1 MSDTLQFKVSSA
13 LKDLV
18 GKDLITSDNVAIF
31 ELVKNSYDAYA
42 NHVIITF
49 SEDKITIVDNG
60 KGMSY
65 ADLRD
70 KWLFLGFSAKKD
82 GTEDD
87 FADGKQKSYRDKIKR
102 YYAGAKGI
110 GRFSCDRLG
119 RYLTITT
126 QTEDATEAQQISVD
140 WSKFEDD
147 QKKEFSSIDVTH
159 QSLVIS
165 DVFPGNSSHGT
176 RIEIT
181 DLHDEETP
189 WTRKHILDLKRSLQK
204 LINPFS
210 ETNDFLIEIVCEREK
225 ANDEKQ
231 IEKGI
236 DYDRDLVNGPLRNSI
251 VKILKLKTTQVDV
264 KVENGYIYTTLS
276 DRGVDIYKIKETN
289 IDCSLIK
296 NGAVTLSFLNRAAK
310 YNFSKLMGVDSINY
324 GSVFLFRNGFRILPY
339 GETGDDSWGID
350 FRAQQGRAR
359 YLGSRDLMGRVDVF
373 VEDIAELKEVSSR
386 DSGLVDSPMSRQVNE
401 LYWKCHKRL
410 ERYVVGVLW
419 GEAFLKND
427 YYSDNVKG
435 DAARKELQ
443 RIDKDSDNPSYVID
457 SSLGSK
463 IDFVRLIKVLSSD
476 NNVEVL
482 YYNTELANLVS
493 SNFAPEDIKPQFI
506 SDLETIA
513 ERTGNTELINK
524 IEDAKRRIEELTR
537 QKAEAERKAAEAER
551 LQREAEEKARKA
563 EEERRLAE
571 LKAREEEERRRLAEI
586 AKLRAENEKAKSEI
600 ARLQAEKKAKEEEG
614 KRKQAEKEKEQVKK
628 QNLFL
633 QSVDSLDKDR
643 IVKYHHDIRLHASTI
658 QNTISRLIQ
667 KANNK
672 SLSDEELKKMAERIN
687 RANNKV
693 LSIAMF
699 ASKANFNTTGET
711 LEDDIVAYIEQYV
724 TQVLPD
730 FYEDIKFHG
739 IAHGCKLNKR
749 FKPLEVSLLI
759 DNFVSNSINAKAR
772 NFSVVV
778 SPMGDRVEID
788 IIDDGKGWSKEIN
801 SRNVFD
807 KGVST
812 TSGSGLGLYNAMQ
825 YIKSDLGGD
834 IFIDTNYN
842 SGIDGN
848 PGAKIQIIL

>member
-1 MSDTLQFKVSSA
+1 MTL
-13 LKDLV
+13 
-18 GKDLITSDNVAIF
+18 N
-31 ELVKNSYDAYA
+31 
-42 NHVIITF
+42 
-49 SEDKITIVDNG
+49 
-60 KGMSY
+60 
-65 ADLRD
+65 
-70 KWLFLGFSAKKD
+70 
-82 GTEDD
+82 
-87 FADGKQKSYRDKIKR
+87 
-102 YYAGAKGI
+102 
-110 GRFSCDRLG
+110 
-119 RYLTITT
+119 
-126 QTEDATEAQQISVD
+126 
-140 WSKFEDD
+140 
-147 QKKEFSSIDVTH
+147 
-159 QSLVIS
+159 
-165 DVFPGNSSHGT
+165 VFPNNSLHGT

-236 DYDRDLVNGPLRNSI
+236 DYDRDLVNGILRNSI

-310 YNFSKLMGVDSINY
+310 YNFSRLMGVDSINY

-359 YLGSRDLMGRVDVF
+359 YLSSRDLMGRVDVF
-373 VEDIAELKEVSSR
+373 VENIGELKEVSSR

-419 GEAFLKND
+419 GESFLKNE
-427 YYSDNVKG
+427 YYRDNAKG

-443 RIDKDSDNPSYVID
+443 RIDKDSDNPSYVIG

-476 NNVEVL
+476 NNVEVI
-482 YYNTELANLVS
+482 YYNTELTNLVS

-524 IEDAKRRIEELTR
+524 IDDAKRRVEELTR
-537 QKAEAERKAAEAER
+537 EKVEAERKASEAER

-563 EEERRLAE
+563 EEERRIAE
-571 LKAREEEERRRLAEI
+571 SKAHEEEERRRLAEI

-600 ARLQAEKKAKEEEG
+600 ARLQAEKKAKEEEE
-614 KRKQAEKEKEQVKK
+614 KRRQVEKEKEQVKK

-658 QNTISRLIQ
+658 HNTISSLIQ
-667 KANNK
+667 KLNNK
-672 SLSDEELKKMAERIN
+672 SLSDEELRKMAERIK

-711 LEDDIVAYIEQYV
+711 LEDDIIAYIEQYV

-739 IAHGCKLNKR
+739 IANGCKMVKR

-772 NFSVVV
+772 NFSVEF
-778 SPMGDRVEID
+778 SPMGDRVKID
-788 IIDDGKGWSKEIN
+788 ITDDGKGWSKEID

-825 YIKSDLGGD
+825 YIKTDLGGN
-834 IFIDTNYN
+834 IFIDTNYD

-848 PGAKIQIIL
+848 PGAKIQITL

>member
-1 MSDTLQFKVSSA
+1 MQFKISSA
-13 LKDLV
+13 LKDLI

-42 NHVIITF
+42 NHVVITF
-49 SEDKITIVDNG
+49 SENKITIIDNG

-65 ADLRD
+65 SDLRD

-82 GTEDD
+82 GTEDSAED
-87 FADGKQKSYRDKIKR
+87 KQKSYRDKIKR

-119 RYLTITT
+119 RLLTITT
-126 QTEDATEAQQISVD
+126 QTERAAKAEQISVD
-140 WSKFEDD
+140 WSKFEVD
-147 QKKEFSSIDVTH
+147 QKKEFSSIDVIH
-159 QSLVIS
+159 RSVVVS
-165 DVFPGNSSHGT
+165 NMFPNNSSHGT
-176 RIEIT
+176 KIEIT

-210 ETNDFLIEIVCEREK
+210 EANDFLIEIVCEREK
-225 ANDEKQ
+225 ENDEKLM
-231 IEKGI
+231 EKGI
-236 DYDRDLVNGPLRNSI
+236 DYDREIVNGPLRNSI
-251 VKILKLKTTQVDV
+251 VGILKLKTTQIDV
-264 KVENGYIYTTLS
+264 KVKDGYIYSTLS
-276 DRGVDIYKIKETN
+276 DRGVDIYRIKEAN
-289 IDCSLIK
+289 VDCSLIK
-296 NGAVTLSFLNRAAK
+296 DGAVSLSFLNRAAK
-310 YNFSKLMGVDSINY
+310 YNFSKIMGVDSINF

-359 YLGSRDLMGRVDVF
+359 YLGSRDLMGRVDIY
-373 VEDIAELKEVSSR
+373 VENISELKEVSSR
-386 DSGLVDSPMSRQVNE
+386 DSGLIDTPMSRQVNL
-401 LYWKCHKRL
+401 LYWKIHKRL

-419 GEAFLKND
+419 GEAFLKNE
-427 YYSDNVKG
+427 YYKDNIKG

-443 RIDKDSDNPSYVID
+443 RIDKDSEDPSYVIE

-513 ERTGNTELINK
+513 ERTGNTDLINK
-524 IEDAKRRIEELTR
+524 IEDAKKRIEELTR
-537 QKAEAERKAAEAER
+537 LKVEAERKAAEAER
-551 LQREAEEKARKA
+551 LQREAEEKRRIAEAKA
-563 EEERRLAE
+563 Q
-571 LKAREEEERRRLAEI
+571 EEEERRRQAEI

-658 QNTISRLIQ
+658 QNTISKLIQ
-667 KANNK
+667 KVKNK
-672 SLSDEELKKMAERIN
+672 SLSEEELHKMVERIS

-739 IAHGCKLNKR
+739 ETNGCKLLKK

-772 NFSVVV
+772 NFWVVTTSVNNRIV
-778 SPMGDRVEID
+778 ID
-788 IIDDGKGWSKEIN
+788 IIDDGKGWSKELDSLN
-801 SRNVFD
+801 FFD

-825 YIKSDLGGD
+825 YIKSDLKGS
-834 IFIDTNYN
+834 ISIDTNYN
-842 SGIDGN
+842 SGVDGN

>member
-1 MSDTLQFKVSSA
+1 MSDTLQFKISSA
-13 LKDLV
+13 LKDLI

-42 NHVIITF
+42 NHVVITF
-49 SEDKITIVDNG
+49 SENKITIIDNG

-65 ADLRD
+65 SDLRD

-82 GTEDD
+82 GTEDSAED
-87 FADGKQKSYRDKIKR
+87 KQKSYRDKIKR

-119 RYLTITT
+119 RLLTITT
-126 QTEDATEAQQISVD
+126 QTERAAKAEQISVD
-140 WSKFEDD
+140 WSKFEVD
-147 QKKEFSSIDVTH
+147 QKKEFSSIDVIH
-159 QSLVIS
+159 RSV
-165 DVFPGNSSHGT
+165 VVPNMFPNNSSHGT
-176 RIEIT
+176 KIEIT

-210 ETNDFLIEIVCEREK
+210 EANDFLIEIVCEREK
-225 ANDEKQ
+225 ENDEKLM
-231 IEKGI
+231 EKGI
-236 DYDRDLVNGPLRNSI
+236 DYDREIVNGPLRNSI
-251 VKILKLKTTQVDV
+251 VGILKLKTTQIDV
-264 KVENGYIYTTLS
+264 KVKDGYIYSTLS
-276 DRGVDIYKIKETN
+276 DRGVDIYRIKEAN
-289 IDCSLIK
+289 VDCSLIK
-296 NGAVTLSFLNRAAK
+296 DGAVSLSFLNRAAK
-310 YNFSKLMGVDSINY
+310 YNFSKIMGVDSINF

-359 YLGSRDLMGRVDVF
+359 YLGSRDLMGRVDIY
-373 VEDIAELKEVSSR
+373 VENISELKEVSSR
-386 DSGLVDSPMSRQVNE
+386 DSGLIDTPMSRQVNL
-401 LYWKCHKRL
+401 LYWKIHKRL

-419 GEAFLKND
+419 GEAFLKNE
-427 YYSDNVKG
+427 YYKDNIKG

-443 RIDKDSDNPSYVID
+443 RIDKDSEDPSYVIE

-513 ERTGNTELINK
+513 ERTGNTDLINK
-524 IEDAKRRIEELTR
+524 IEDAKKRIEELTR
-537 QKAEAERKAAEAER
+537 LKVEAERKAAEAER
-551 LQREAEEKARKA
+551 LQREAEEKRRIAEAKA
-563 EEERRLAE
+563 Q
-571 LKAREEEERRRLAEI
+571 EEEERRRQAEI

-658 QNTISRLIQ
+658 QNTISKLIQ
-667 KANNK
+667 KVKNK
-672 SLSDEELKKMAERIN
+672 SLSEEELHKMVERIS

-739 IAHGCKLNKR
+739 ETNGCKLLKK

-772 NFSVVV
+772 NFWVVTTSVNNRIV
-778 SPMGDRVEID
+778 ID
-788 IIDDGKGWSKEIN
+788 IIDDGKGWSKELDSLN
-801 SRNVFD
+801 FFD

-825 YIKSDLGGD
+825 YIKSDLKGS
-834 IFIDTNYN
+834 ISIDTNYN
-842 SGIDGN
+842 SGVDGN

>member
-1 MSDTLQFKVSSA
+1 MSDTLQFKISSA
-13 LKDLV
+13 LKDLI

-42 NHVIITF
+42 NHVVITF
-49 SEDKITIVDNG
+49 SENKSTIIDNG

-65 ADLRD
+65 SDLRD

-82 GTEDD
+82 GTEDSAED
-87 FADGKQKSYRDKIKR
+87 KQKSYRDKIKR

-119 RYLTITT
+119 RLLTITT
-126 QTEDATEAQQISVD
+126 QTERAAKAEQISVD
-140 WSKFEDD
+140 WSKFEVD
-147 QKKEFSSIDVTH
+147 QKKEFSSIDVIH
-159 QSLVIS
+159 RSVVVS
-165 DVFPGNSSHGT
+165 NMFPNNSSHGT
-176 RIEIT
+176 KIEIT

-225 ANDEKQ
+225 ENDEKLM
-231 IEKGI
+231 EKGI
-236 DYDRDLVNGPLRNSI
+236 DYDREIVNGPLRNSI
-251 VKILKLKTTQVDV
+251 VGILKLKTTQIDV
-264 KVENGYIYTTLS
+264 KVKDGYIYSTLS
-276 DRGVDIYKIKETN
+276 DRGVDIYRIKEAN
-289 IDCSLIK
+289 VDCSLIK
-296 NGAVTLSFLNRAAK
+296 DGAVSLSFLNRAAK
-310 YNFSKLMGVDSINY
+310 YNFSKIMGVDSINF

-359 YLGSRDLMGRVDVF
+359 YLGSRDLMGRVDIY
-373 VEDIAELKEVSSR
+373 VENISELKEVSSR
-386 DSGLVDSPMSRQVNE
+386 DSGLIDTPMSRQVNL
-401 LYWKCHKRL
+401 LYWKIHKRL

-419 GEAFLKND
+419 GEAFLKNE
-427 YYSDNVKG
+427 YYKDNIKG

-443 RIDKDSDNPSYVID
+443 RIDKDSEDPSYVIE

-513 ERTGNTELINK
+513 ERTGNTDLINK
-524 IEDAKRRIEELTR
+524 IEDAKKRIEELTR
-537 QKAEAERKAAEAER
+537 LKVEAERKAAEAER
-551 LQREAEEKARKA
+551 LQREAEEKRRIAEAKA
-563 EEERRLAE
+563 Q
-571 LKAREEEERRRLAEI
+571 EEEERRRQAEI

-658 QNTISRLIQ
+658 QNTISKLIQ
-667 KANNK
+667 KVKNK
-672 SLSDEELKKMAERIN
+672 SLSEEELHKMVERIS

-739 IAHGCKLNKR
+739 ETNGCKLLKK

-772 NFSVVV
+772 NFWVVTTSVNNRIV
-778 SPMGDRVEID
+778 ID
-788 IIDDGKGWSKEIN
+788 IIDDGKGWSKELDSLN
-801 SRNVFD
+801 FFD

-825 YIKSDLGGD
+825 YIKSDLKGS
-834 IFIDTNYN
+834 ISIDTNYN
-842 SGIDGN
+842 SGVDGN

>member
-1 MSDTLQFKVSSA
+1 MSDTLQFKISSA
-13 LKDLV
+13 LKDLI

-42 NHVIITF
+42 NHVVITF
-49 SEDKITIVDNG
+49 SENKITIIDNG

-65 ADLRD
+65 SDLRD

-82 GTEDD
+82 GTEDSAED
-87 FADGKQKSYRDKIKR
+87 KQKSYRDKIKR

-119 RYLTITT
+119 RLLTITT
-126 QTEDATEAQQISVD
+126 QTERAAKAEQISVD
-140 WSKFEDD
+140 WSKFEVD
-147 QKKEFSSIDVTH
+147 QKKEFSSIDVIH
-159 QSLVIS
+159 RSVVVS
-165 DVFPGNSSHGT
+165 NMFPNNSSHGT
-176 RIEIT
+176 KIEIT

-210 ETNDFLIEIVCEREK
+210 EANDFLIEFVCEREK
-225 ANDEKQ
+225 ENDEKLM
-231 IEKGI
+231 EKGI
-236 DYDRDLVNGPLRNSI
+236 DYDREIVNGPLRNSI
-251 VKILKLKTTQVDV
+251 VGILKLKTTQIDV
-264 KVENGYIYTTLS
+264 KVKDGYIYSTLS
-276 DRGVDIYKIKETN
+276 DRGVDIYRIKEAN
-289 IDCSLIK
+289 VDCSLIK
-296 NGAVTLSFLNRAAK
+296 DGAVSLSFLNRAAK
-310 YNFSKLMGVDSINY
+310 YNFSKIMGVDSINF

-359 YLGSRDLMGRVDVF
+359 YLGSRDLMGRVDIY
-373 VEDIAELKEVSSR
+373 VENISELKEVSSR
-386 DSGLVDSPMSRQVNE
+386 DSGLIDTPMSRQVNL
-401 LYWKCHKRL
+401 LYWKIHKRL

-419 GEAFLKND
+419 GEAFLKNE
-427 YYSDNVKG
+427 YYKDNIKG

-443 RIDKDSDNPSYVID
+443 RIDKDSEDPSYVIE

-513 ERTGNTELINK
+513 ERTGNTDLINK
-524 IEDAKRRIEELTR
+524 IEDAKKRIEELTR
-537 QKAEAERKAAEAER
+537 LKVEAERKAAEAER
-551 LQREAEEKARKA
+551 LQREAEEKRRIAEAKA
-563 EEERRLAE
+563 Q
-571 LKAREEEERRRLAEI
+571 EEEERRRQAEI

-600 ARLQAEKKAKEEEG
+600 ARLQAEKKAKEEES

-658 QNTISRLIQ
+658 QNTISKLIQ
-667 KANNK
+667 KVKNK
-672 SLSDEELKKMAERIN
+672 SLSEEELHKMVERIS

-739 IAHGCKLNKR
+739 ETNGCKLLKK

-772 NFSVVV
+772 NFWVVTTSVNNRIV
-778 SPMGDRVEID
+778 ID
-788 IIDDGKGWSKEIN
+788 IIDDGKGWSKEIDSLN
-801 SRNVFD
+801 FFD

-825 YIKSDLGGD
+825 YIKSDLKGS
-834 IFIDTNYN
+834 ISIDTNYN
-842 SGIDGN
+842 SGVDGN

>member
-1 MSDTLQFKVSSA
+1 MSDTLQFKISSA
-13 LKDLV
+13 LKDLI

-42 NHVIITF
+42 NHVVITF
-49 SEDKITIVDNG
+49 SENKITIIDNG

-65 ADLRD
+65 SDLRD

-82 GTEDD
+82 GTEDSAED
-87 FADGKQKSYRDKIKR
+87 KQKSYRDKIKR

-119 RYLTITT
+119 RLLTITT
-126 QTEDATEAQQISVD
+126 QTERAAKAEQISVD
-140 WSKFEDD
+140 WSKFEVD
-147 QKKEFSSIDVTH
+147 QKKEFSSIDVIH
-159 QSLVIS
+159 RSVVVS
-165 DVFPGNSSHGT
+165 NMFPNNSSHGT
-176 RIEIT
+176 KIEIT

-210 ETNDFLIEIVCEREK
+210 EANDFLIEIVCEREK
-225 ANDEKQ
+225 ENDEKLM
-231 IEKGI
+231 EKGI
-236 DYDRDLVNGPLRNSI
+236 DYDREIVNGPLRNSI
-251 VKILKLKTTQVDV
+251 VGILKLKTTQIDV
-264 KVENGYIYTTLS
+264 KVKDGYIYSTLS
-276 DRGVDIYKIKETN
+276 DRGVDIYRIKEAN
-289 IDCSLIK
+289 VDCSLIK
-296 NGAVTLSFLNRAAK
+296 DGAVSLSFLNRAAK
-310 YNFSKLMGVDSINY
+310 YNFSKIMGVDSINF

-359 YLGSRDLMGRVDVF
+359 YLGSRDLMGRVDIY
-373 VEDIAELKEVSSR
+373 VENISELKEVSSR
-386 DSGLVDSPMSRQVNE
+386 DSGLIDTPMSRQVNL
-401 LYWKCHKRL
+401 LYWKIHKRL

-419 GEAFLKND
+419 GEAFLKNE
-427 YYSDNVKG
+427 YYKDNIKG

-443 RIDKDSDNPSYVID
+443 RIDKDSEDPSYVIE

-513 ERTGNTELINK
+513 ERTGNTDLINK
-524 IEDAKRRIEELTR
+524 IEDAKKRIEELTR
-537 QKAEAERKAAEAER
+537 LKVEAERKAAEAER
-551 LQREAEEKARKA
+551 LQREAEEKRRIAEAKA
-563 EEERRLAE
+563 Q
-571 LKAREEEERRRLAEI
+571 EEEERRRQAEI

-658 QNTISRLIQ
+658 QNTISKLIQ
-667 KANNK
+667 KVKNK
-672 SLSDEELKKMAERIN
+672 SLSEEELHKMVERIS

-739 IAHGCKLNKR
+739 ETNGCKLLKK

-772 NFSVVV
+772 NFWVVTTSVNNRIV
-778 SPMGDRVEID
+778 ID
-788 IIDDGKGWSKEIN
+788 IIDDGKGWSKEIDSLN
-801 SRNVFD
+801 FFD

-825 YIKSDLGGD
+825 YIKSDLKGS
-834 IFIDTNYN
+834 ISIDTNYN
-842 SGIDGN
+842 SGVDGN

>member
-1 MSDTLQFKVSSA
+1 MSGTLQFKISSA
-13 LKDLV
+13 LKDLI

-42 NHVIITF
+42 NHVVITF
-49 SEDKITIVDNG
+49 SENKITIIDNG

-65 ADLRD
+65 SDLRD

-82 GTEDD
+82 GTEDSAED
-87 FADGKQKSYRDKIKR
+87 KQKSYRDKIKR

-119 RYLTITT
+119 RLLTITT
-126 QTEDATEAQQISVD
+126 QTERAAKAEQISVD
-140 WSKFEDD
+140 WSKFEVD
-147 QKKEFSSIDVTH
+147 QKKEFSSIDVIH
-159 QSLVIS
+159 RSVVVS
-165 DVFPGNSSHGT
+165 NMFPNNSSHGT
-176 RIEIT
+176 KIEIT

-210 ETNDFLIEIVCEREK
+210 EANDFLIEIVCEREK
-225 ANDEKQ
+225 ENDEKLM
-231 IEKGI
+231 EKGI
-236 DYDRDLVNGPLRNSI
+236 DYDREIVNGPLRNSI
-251 VKILKLKTTQVDV
+251 VGILKLKTTQIDV
-264 KVENGYIYTTLS
+264 KVKDGYIYSTLS
-276 DRGVDIYKIKETN
+276 DRGVDIYRIKEAN
-289 IDCSLIK
+289 VDCSLIK
-296 NGAVTLSFLNRAAK
+296 DGAVSLSFLNRAAK
-310 YNFSKLMGVDSINY
+310 YNFSKIMGVDSINF

-359 YLGSRDLMGRVDVF
+359 YLGSRDLMGRVDIY
-373 VEDIAELKEVSSR
+373 VENISELKEVSSR
-386 DSGLVDSPMSRQVNE
+386 DSGLIDTPMSRQVNL
-401 LYWKCHKRL
+401 LYWKIHKRL

-419 GEAFLKND
+419 GEAFLKNE
-427 YYSDNVKG
+427 YYKDNIKG

-443 RIDKDSDNPSYVID
+443 RIDKDSEDPSYVIE

-513 ERTGNTELINK
+513 ERTGNTDLINK
-524 IEDAKRRIEELTR
+524 IEDAKKRIEELTR
-537 QKAEAERKAAEAER
+537 LKVEAERKAAEAER
-551 LQREAEEKARKA
+551 LQREAEEKRRIAEAKA
-563 EEERRLAE
+563 Q
-571 LKAREEEERRRLAEI
+571 EEEERRRQAEI

-600 ARLQAEKKAKEEEG
+600 ARLQAEKKAKEEES

-658 QNTISRLIQ
+658 QNTISKLIQ
-667 KANNK
+667 KVKNK
-672 SLSDEELKKMAERIN
+672 SLSEEELHKMVERIS

-739 IAHGCKLNKR
+739 ETNGCKLLKK

-772 NFSVVV
+772 NFWVVTTSVNNRIV
-778 SPMGDRVEID
+778 ID
-788 IIDDGKGWSKEIN
+788 IIDDGKGWSKEIDSLN
-801 SRNVFD
+801 FFD

-825 YIKSDLGGD
+825 YIKSDLKGS
-834 IFIDTNYN
+834 ISIDTNYN
-842 SGIDGN
+842 SGVDGN

>member
-1 MSDTLQFKVSSA
+1 MSDTLQFKISSA
-13 LKDLV
+13 LKDLI

-42 NHVIITF
+42 NHVVITF
-49 SEDKITIVDNG
+49 SENKITIIDNG

-65 ADLRD
+65 SDLRD

-82 GTEDD
+82 GTEDSAED
-87 FADGKQKSYRDKIKR
+87 KQKSYRDKIKR

-119 RYLTITT
+119 RLLTITT
-126 QTEDATEAQQISVD
+126 QTERAAKAEQISVD
-140 WSKFEDD
+140 WSKFEVD
-147 QKKEFSSIDVTH
+147 QKKEFSSIDVIH
-159 QSLVIS
+159 RSVVVS
-165 DVFPGNSSHGT
+165 NMFPNNSSHGT
-176 RIEIT
+176 KIEIT
-181 DLHDEETP
+181 DLHYKETP
-189 WTRKHILDLKRSLQK
+189 WTHKHILDLKRSLQK

-210 ETNDFLIEIVCEREK
+210 EANDFLIEIVCEREK
-225 ANDEKQ
+225 ENDEKLM
-231 IEKGI
+231 EKGI
-236 DYDRDLVNGPLRNSI
+236 DYDREIVNGPLRNSI
-251 VKILKLKTTQVDV
+251 VGILKLKTTQIDV
-264 KVENGYIYTTLS
+264 KVKDGYIYSTLS
-276 DRGVDIYKIKETN
+276 DRGVDIYRIKEAN
-289 IDCSLIK
+289 VDCSLIK
-296 NGAVTLSFLNRAAK
+296 DGAVSLSFLNRAAK
-310 YNFSKLMGVDSINY
+310 YNFSKIMGVDSINF

-359 YLGSRDLMGRVDVF
+359 YLGSRDLMGRVDIY
-373 VEDIAELKEVSSR
+373 VENISELKEVSSR
-386 DSGLVDSPMSRQVNE
+386 DSGLIDTPMSRQVNL
-401 LYWKCHKRL
+401 LYWKIHKRL

-419 GEAFLKND
+419 GEAFLKNE
-427 YYSDNVKG
+427 YYKDNIKG

-443 RIDKDSDNPSYVID
+443 RIDKDSEDPSYVIE

-513 ERTGNTELINK
+513 ERTGNTDLINK
-524 IEDAKRRIEELTR
+524 IEDAKKRIEELTR
-537 QKAEAERKAAEAER
+537 LKVEAERKAAEAER
-551 LQREAEEKARKA
+551 LQREAEEKRRIAEAKA
-563 EEERRLAE
+563 Q
-571 LKAREEEERRRLAEI
+571 EEEERRRQAEI

-658 QNTISRLIQ
+658 QNTISKLIQ
-667 KANNK
+667 KVKNK
-672 SLSDEELKKMAERIN
+672 SLSEEELHKMVERIS

-739 IAHGCKLNKR
+739 ETNGCKLLKK

-772 NFSVVV
+772 NFWVVTTSVNNRIV
-778 SPMGDRVEID
+778 ID
-788 IIDDGKGWSKEIN
+788 IIDDGKGWSKELDSLN
-801 SRNVFD
+801 FFD

-825 YIKSDLGGD
+825 YIKSDLKGS
-834 IFIDTNYN
+834 ISIDTNYN
-842 SGIDGN
+842 SGVDGN

>member
-1 MSDTLQFKVSSA
+1 MSDTLQFKISSA
-13 LKDLV
+13 LKDLI

-42 NHVIITF
+42 NHVVITF
-49 SEDKITIVDNG
+49 SENKITIIDNG

-65 ADLRD
+65 SDLRD

-82 GTEDD
+82 GTEDSAED
-87 FADGKQKSYRDKIKR
+87 KQKSYRDKIKR

-119 RYLTITT
+119 RLLTITT
-126 QTEDATEAQQISVD
+126 QTERAAKAEQISVD
-140 WSKFEDD
+140 WSKFEVD
-147 QKKEFSSIDVTH
+147 QKKEFSSIDVIH
-159 QSLVIS
+159 RSVVVS
-165 DVFPGNSSHGT
+165 NMFPNNSSHGT
-176 RIEIT
+176 KIEIT

-210 ETNDFLIEIVCEREK
+210 EANDFLIEIVCEREK
-225 ANDEKQ
+225 ENDEKLM
-231 IEKGI
+231 EKGI
-236 DYDRDLVNGPLRNSI
+236 DYDREIVNGPLRNSI
-251 VKILKLKTTQVDV
+251 VGILKLKTTQIDV
-264 KVENGYIYTTLS
+264 KVKDGYIYSTLS
-276 DRGVDIYKIKETN
+276 DRGVDIYRIKEAN
-289 IDCSLIK
+289 VDCYLIK
-296 NGAVTLSFLNRAAK
+296 DGAVSLSFLNRAAK
-310 YNFSKLMGVDSINY
+310 YNFSKIMGVDSINF

-359 YLGSRDLMGRVDVF
+359 YLGSRDLMGRVDIY
-373 VEDIAELKEVSSR
+373 VENISELKEVSSR
-386 DSGLVDSPMSRQVNE
+386 DSGLIDTPMSRQVNL
-401 LYWKCHKRL
+401 LYWKIHKRL

-419 GEAFLKND
+419 GEAFLKNE
-427 YYSDNVKG
+427 YYKDNIKG

-443 RIDKDSDNPSYVID
+443 RIDKDSEDPSYVIE

-513 ERTGNTELINK
+513 ERTGNTDLINK
-524 IEDAKRRIEELTR
+524 IEDAKKRIEELTR
-537 QKAEAERKAAEAER
+537 LKVEAERKAAEAER
-551 LQREAEEKARKA
+551 LQREAEEKRRIAEAKA
-563 EEERRLAE
+563 Q
-571 LKAREEEERRRLAEI
+571 EEEERRRQAEI

-658 QNTISRLIQ
+658 QNTISKLIQ
-667 KANNK
+667 KVKNK
-672 SLSDEELKKMAERIN
+672 SLSEEELHKMVERIS

-739 IAHGCKLNKR
+739 ETNGCKLLKK

-772 NFSVVV
+772 NFWVVTTSVNNRIV
-778 SPMGDRVEID
+778 ID
-788 IIDDGKGWSKEIN
+788 IIDDGKGWSKELDSLN
-801 SRNVFD
+801 FFD

-825 YIKSDLGGD
+825 YIKSDLKGS
-834 IFIDTNYN
+834 ISIDTNYN
-842 SGIDGN
+842 SGVDGN

>member
-1 MSDTLQFKVSSA
+1 MSDTLQFKISSA
-13 LKDLV
+13 LKDLI

-42 NHVIITF
+42 NHVVITF
-49 SEDKITIVDNG
+49 SENKITIIDNG

-65 ADLRD
+65 SDLRD

-82 GTEDD
+82 GTEDSAED
-87 FADGKQKSYRDKIKR
+87 KQKSYRDKIKR

-119 RYLTITT
+119 RLLTITT
-126 QTEDATEAQQISVD
+126 QTERAAKAEQISVD
-140 WSKFEDD
+140 WSKFEVD
-147 QKKEFSSIDVTH
+147 QKKEFSSIDVIH
-159 QSLVIS
+159 RSVVVS
-165 DVFPGNSSHGT
+165 NMFPNNSSHGT
-176 RIEIT
+176 KIEIT

-210 ETNDFLIEIVCEREK
+210 EANDFLIEIVCEREK
-225 ANDEKQ
+225 ENDEKLM
-231 IEKGI
+231 EKGI
-236 DYDRDLVNGPLRNSI
+236 DYDREIVNGPLRNSI
-251 VKILKLKTTQVDV
+251 VGILKLKTTQIDV
-264 KVENGYIYTTLS
+264 KVKDGYIYSTLS
-276 DRGVDIYKIKETN
+276 DRGVDIYRIKEAN
-289 IDCSLIK
+289 VDCSLIK
-296 NGAVTLSFLNRAAK
+296 DGAVSLSFLNRAAK
-310 YNFSKLMGVDSINY
+310 YNFSKIMGVDSINF

-359 YLGSRDLMGRVDVF
+359 YLGSRDLMGRVDIY
-373 VEDIAELKEVSSR
+373 VENISELKEVSSR
-386 DSGLVDSPMSRQVNE
+386 DSGLIDTPMSRQVNL
-401 LYWKCHKRL
+401 LYWKIHKRL

-419 GEAFLKND
+419 GEAFLKNE
-427 YYSDNVKG
+427 YYKDNIKG

-443 RIDKDSDNPSYVID
+443 RIDKDSEDPSYVIE

-513 ERTGNTELINK
+513 ERTGNTDLINK
-524 IEDAKRRIEELTR
+524 IEDAKKRIEELTR
-537 QKAEAERKAAEAER
+537 LKVEAERKAAEAER
-551 LQREAEEKARKA
+551 LQREAEEKRRIAEAKA
-563 EEERRLAE
+563 Q
-571 LKAREEEERRRLAEI
+571 EEEERRRQAEI

-600 ARLQAEKKAKEEEG
+600 ARLQAEKKAKEEES

-658 QNTISRLIQ
+658 QNTISKLIQ
-667 KANNK
+667 KVKNK
-672 SLSDEELKKMAERIN
+672 SLSEEELHKMVERIS

-739 IAHGCKLNKR
+739 ETNGCKLLKK

-772 NFSVVV
+772 NFWVVTTSVNNRIV
-778 SPMGDRVEID
+778 ID
-788 IIDDGKGWSKEIN
+788 IIDDGKGWSKELDSLN
-801 SRNVFD
+801 FFD

-825 YIKSDLGGD
+825 YIKSDLKGS
-834 IFIDTNYN
+834 ISIDTNYN
-842 SGIDGN
+842 SGVDGN